1 MGRGRDVSNEP
12 ISQIE
17 AHQLFDTVVEALK
30 GVVEQ
35 VNEALLAQ
43 HKGLVDMA
51 DQMNKAFESRDEL
64 YAGKGLVVGPTSVKK
79 VNHDEHGNISTIE
92 EYSGLG
98 PRP

>member
-64 YAGKGLVVGPTSVKK
+64 YAGKGLCMPS
-79 VNHDEHGNISTIE
+79 
-92 EYSGLG
+92 YR
-98 PRP
+98 PRRRSWPRRAPSPPSSARTRP